1 MLQVLSADER
11 AQLHERTLHVLAT
24 AGMRVDTAQG
34 RRILKDAGARVDE
47 ATRVVRF
54 PPALVEESLR
64 LAPKQF
70 SLGARRP
77 GWSMPMNAGEST
89 LVMDGEATSVL
100 DHVTGEHR
108 PGTHA
113 DWLETTRLI
122 DAVDEVGVYWAMI
135 DGCMPGDTMTDW
147 IDYNTDLMRTF
158 SKHVQDSFSNPEWAP
173 WVLEVLQ
180 IVFGNRERVR
190 RQHPYSFLIT
200 PVSPLIIEQA
210 CTDTWLALRGWDI
223 PVTVLPMP
231 MMGATAPGS
240 LLGTTLL
247 ANCETLG
254 VLCLVQAAEP
264 GTPFI
269 YAPIA
274 VTMDPRTGRYAGG
287 TAHAAIGVAGM
298 EMARHYGLP
307 VMGSGSG
314 TDAFV
319 PGAQAG
325 YEKAFDSLLGTL
337 AWPDLMVGPGC
348 LAGASPQS
356 RAAARGRRNLPHV
369 PQGARGHHGG
379 GPPLADRRAREAR
392 ARWPLPLRAVDARQ
406 QPQRR
411 VVPAGAGRARLLR
424 RLDGGRPAHGVRRGP
439 PAGRRAARHARA
451 AAARR
456 RRGARARE
464 AAPEGGEDP
473 VSGAAQ

>member
-1 MLQVLSADER
+1 VKTMLQVLSADER

-34 RRILKDAGARVDE
+34 RRILKDAGASVDE

-54 PPALVEESLR
+54 SAALVEESLR

-77 GWSMPMNAGEST
+77 GWSLPMNAGEST

-100 DHVTGEHR
+100 DRVTGEQR

-135 DGCMPGDTMTDW
+135 DGCMPGDTTADW
-147 IDYNTDLMRTF
+147 IDYNIDLMRTF
-158 SKHVQDSFSNPEWAP
+158 SKHVQDSFSYPEWAP

-180 IVFGNRERVR
+180 IVFGTREQVR
-190 RQHPYSFLIT
+190 RLHPYSFLIT

-254 VLCLVQAAEP
+254 ALCLVQAAEP

-274 VTMDPRTGRYAGG
+274 LTMDPRSGRYAGG
-287 TAHAAIGVAGM
+287 TAHAAIGVAGT

-307 VMGSGSG
+307 VMGAGSG

-348 LAGASPQS
+348 LAGAMILSLEQLLVDVEVFRMCRKAHEGITVADDRWLIDVLEKQGPGGHFLS
-356 RAAARGRRNLPHV
+356 ERSTRANTRNGEWYLPALGVHDSHDAWTAAGRPTVH
-369 PQGARGHHGG
+369 
-379 GPPLADRRAREAR
+379 DEAR
-392 ARWPLPLRAVDARQ
+392 QRVDELLAAHVPLPLAEDVERELEKLRQ
-406 QPQRR
+406 
-411 VVPAGAGRARLLR
+411 
-424 RLDGGRPAHGVRRGP
+424 
-439 PAGRRAARHARA
+439 RAAK
-451 AAARR
+451 
-456 RRGARARE
+456 
-464 AAPEGGEDP
+464 
-473 VSGAAQ
+473 VL